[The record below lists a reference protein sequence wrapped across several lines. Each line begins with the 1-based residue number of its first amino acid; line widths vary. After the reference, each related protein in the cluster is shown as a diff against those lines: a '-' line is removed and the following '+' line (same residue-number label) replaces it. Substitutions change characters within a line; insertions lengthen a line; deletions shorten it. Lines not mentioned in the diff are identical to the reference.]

1 MNYKVT
7 VQVLNV
13 RYEREYDSDA
23 GPKEI
28 LERIRDAVEAEPAVP
43 CQRPTLMERLTHP
56 WRRSHCSK

>member
-13 RYEREYDSDA
+13 QYQREYDSDA

-28 LERIRDAVEAEPAVP
+28 LERIRGAVEAKPAVL
-43 CQRPTLMERLTHP
+43 CQPVA
-56 WRRSHCSK
+56 